1 MGGVPVPKETI
12 KPKRAYRRTSET
24 QQIIFDTA
32 MDIMR
37 EKGFQGTTVRE
48 ICASAGIPVG
58 TFYNCYKSKV
68 DILRRIYDEGDAYIC
83 NAINR
88 EAEGRSAIGQLR
100 VFSEYYARLN
110 ERTGIDVLRV
120 LFYPTN
126 AWFSMNRPMQIFIR
140 RVVDAGQRNG
150 EMRRELPADEIID
163 CLFDILRGICYN
175 WCVCDGAFDLSLRIR
190 THMDLFCAAIE
201 AK

>member
-1 MGGVPVPKETI
+1 MPEITA

-24 QQIIFDTA
+24 QQIIFDA
-32 MDIMR
+32 ALALMS

-68 DILRRIYDEGDAYIC
+68 DILKKIYDDGDAYIC
-83 NAINR
+83 NAIDR
-88 EAEGRSAIGQLR
+88 KAEGLNALEQLR

-110 ERTGIDVLRV
+110 EETGIEVLRV

-126 AWFSMNRPMQIFIR
+126 SWFSMNRPMQVFAR
-140 RVVDAGQRNG
+140 KVVDSGQRCG
-150 EMRRELPADEIID
+150 MIRSDRSADDLIE
-163 CLFDILRGICYN
+163 CLFDVLRGVCYN
-175 WCVCDGAFDLSLRIR
+175 WCVCDGSFDLSSRIR
-190 THMDLFCAAIE
+190 EHMDLFCEAI
-201 AK
+201 AG